1 MCTDFKSSP
10 AYTAFFSLKCHLWQ
24 RHYNPFRRNMM
35 LKWGNVF
42 EKILH
47 LRFWSIFWEDT
58 TSEHLPLT
66 GKPTEA
72 LHQLQKE
79 PHHSCSN
86 TSLGQEWAWRSRDE
100 KPKGGGGGGAENKD
114 GKKKAFKNGL
124 VLISLPEENRGFRQ
138 ARKNSHVEHCLVSKT
153 VVQNTIKMNFLLP
166 EKTSYL
172 AIAKDTRCND
182 W

>member
-1 MCTDFKSSP
+1 MF
-10 AYTAFFSLKCHLWQ
+10 LKRYYIWDS
-24 RHYNPFRRNMM
+24 
-35 LKWGNVF
+35 GASF
-42 EKILH
+42 EKIPH
-47 LRFWSIFWEDT
+47 LSIFPSQGSQQKHCINYRRSPIT
-58 TSEHLPLT
+58 AAATPPLDRS
-66 GKPTEA
+66 GPDAVEMK
-72 LHQLQKE
+72 
-79 PHHSCSN
+79 
-86 TSLGQEWAWRSRDE
+86 SL
-100 KPKGGGGGGAENKD
+100 KGGGGGGAENKD

-153 VVQNTIKMNFLLP
+153 VVQNTIKMKFLLP